1 MEQNKPKFRLKLN
14 LFDGI
19 VLAVALLIAALLA
32 WVSLHPLPTN
42 EDDSEFALVQYTL
55 RLNRWP
61 EGTSRLVRI
70 GDELKD
76 NLQNRELGKIV
87 DMRVEP
93 ARTMNLNQEKPR
105 YELAEVA
112 GYEEVVM
119 IVETVCKVNDYGVTL
134 GNGSFTVRI
143 GNPAYFRGPGY
154 MSASTIEAV
163 EILEILEDFQE
174 VEE

>member
-32 WVSLHPLPTN
+32 WVALNPLPTN
-42 EDDSEFALVQYTL
+42 EDDSYLALVQYTI

-61 EGTSRLVRI
+61 EGTSRLVQI
-70 GDELKD
+70 GDKLTD
-76 NLQNRELGKIV
+76 NLQNRKLGKIV
-87 DMRVEP
+87 DMQVEP
-93 ARTMNLNQEKPR
+93 ARSMNLNQEKPR

-119 IVETVCKVNDYGVTL
+119 TVETVCTVNSYGVTL

-163 EILEILEDFQE
+163 KILKVVEDDQE
-174 VEE
+174 VEK